1 MLFSLWFLLY
11 KPQSCLSF
19 RGSTPLLGCQETPRK
34 TALGEGRW
42 RLSVFD
48 VEPLMRNWR
57 LLSTCLQVSCLDRM
71 TPCWVV
77 SKRLSHLMGHIPYEI
92 GSQVTQKGLHS
103 AKCASARPLFL
114 NCWQALSPLAVWK
127 PVGGTVDRSLL
138 AMTGRLPTAHCLPA
152 LPGGSPAD
160 CTGLQPV
167 GWVVGTQ
174 GHSVFFVSGKPRTL
188 KRKWG
193 CW

>member
-1 MLFSLWFLLY
+1 M
-11 KPQSCLSF
+11 
-19 RGSTPLLGCQETPRK
+19 LGCQETPRK

-48 VEPLMRNWR
+48 VEPVMRNWR
-57 LLSTCLQVSCLDRM
+57 LLSTCRQVSCLDRM

-92 GSQVTQKGLHS
+92 GSQVTQRGLHS
-103 AKCASARPLFL
+103 AKCASALPLFL

-167 GWVVGTQ
+167 GWVVGTL

-188 KRKWG
+188 KRK
-193 CW
+193 

>member
-1 MLFSLWFLLY
+1 M
-11 KPQSCLSF
+11 
-19 RGSTPLLGCQETPRK
+19 
-34 TALGEGRW
+34 GEGRW

-92 GSQVTQKGLHS
+92 GSQVTQRGLHS
-103 AKCASARPLFL
+103 AKCASALPLFL

-188 KRKWG
+188 KRK
-193 CW
+193 